1 MLNELRSLEC
11 NIVSHVASVCG
22 IDDLNAATVEELRHI
37 VAGVDGCEALWAAK
51 LSSFGSGLVKLFQD
65 RDRLKAKIKT
75 LGDDVA

>member
-1 MLNELRSLEC
+1 MPRRAMLNELRSLEC

-22 IDDLNAATVEELRHI
+22 IDDLNTATVEE
-37 VAGVDGCEALWAAK
+37 DGCEALWAAK

-75 LGDDVA
+75 LGDDAA